1 MATQSSA
8 VGAIPAGRVAEARSS
23 PQQGIG
29 WALRALRRDGLALA
43 ATVFLVAVVVSALL
57 ADHLVRVGL
66 LAEPDAQSLALRNSP
81 PGYAPDGSFRPLG
94 TDQLGRDMV
103 TRLVFGARISLS
115 VGAATVAVSL
125 CIGIVLGLL
134 AGFYRGRV
142 DDILMRLVDV
152 QMGFPSLLLAIAVLY
167 AAGPGFKNL
176 ILVLALTRWMIV
188 ARLARAMAM
197 SLRETSF
204 VEAARALGAR
214 DGRIMLSHL
223 LPHLL
228 SPLVVLATLEFAR
241 AMLSEASLSF
251 LGIGIQP
258 PEASWG
264 LMLSQ
269 GRAYITDAWWLVMF
283 PGLAILLA
291 TLSANLL
298 ASWLRA
304 ITDPVQRWRW
314 L

>member
-1 MATQSSA
+1 MATSSGA
-8 VGAIPAGRVAEARSS
+8 VAIPAGPVAEVRSN
-23 PQQGIG
+23 PQQGVG
-29 WALRALRRDGLALA
+29 WVLRALWRDGVAMA
-43 ATVFLVAVVVSALL
+43 ATVFLVVVILAALF
-57 ADHLVRVGL
+57 ANQLVQVGL
-66 LAEPDAQSLALRNSP
+66 LADPEIQSLELRNTP
-81 PGYAPDGSFRPLG
+81 PGIAPDGTFRPLG

-103 TRLVFGARISLS
+103 SRIVFGARVSLS
-115 VGAATVAVSL
+115 VGVATVAVSL
-125 CIGIVLGLL
+125 TIGIVLGLL
-134 AGFYRGRV
+134 AGFYRGKV
-142 DDILMRLVDV
+142 DDILMRLVDI

-176 ILVLALTRWMIV
+176 ILVLALTRWMVV

-197 SLRETSF
+197 SLRETPF
-204 VEAARALGAR
+204 VEAARVLGAH

-223 LPHLL
+223 LPNLL

-264 LMLSQ
+264 LMLAQ

-283 PGLAILLA
+283 PGLAILLS